1 MLSRTASNLFW
12 LSRYLERAESIVRL
26 LNACFQP
33 GMPYEGDINQ
43 LYALPLHVQG
53 AYDDFIA
60 QHGNN
65 ELTSLSIGKVSQYL
79 ISGNT
84 NASVNYCL
92 SMARENARSE
102 RSRLSTELWE
112 AINQTWLEVADMQK
126 QPLNVF
132 KDWLQQRSFII
143 QGIIDITMPNNLNYH
158 FLRIG
163 TFLERSDQTL
173 RILEAQN
180 ELQTMGNYSEYYRWN
195 MLLKAVSS
203 FEAFQATFMDVPSQ
217 ELVFKF
223 LLFNRYIPR
232 SVRYCLEKTHGMLDD
247 IGGDKR
253 RISLGASGRM
263 LTKLRYDQMSD
274 IEAVSPSE
282 YIKKLQEDVI
292 TLAGAIQEGY
302 FVTI

>member
-12 LSRYLERAESIVRL
+12 LSRYLERAESTVRL

-43 LYALPLHVQG
+43 LYVLPLQIQG
-53 AYDDFIA
+53 AYKDFIA
-60 QHGNN
+60 QYGNDG
-65 ELTSLSIGKVSQYL
+65 LTSLSIGKVSQFL

-84 NASVNYCL
+84 YASVSYCL
-92 SMARENARSE
+92 NMARENARSE

-112 AINQTWLEVADMQK
+112 AINQTWLEINDAQQ
-126 QPLNVF
+126 QPLGVF
-132 KDWLQQRSFII
+132 KDWFQQRLFII
-143 QGIIDITMPNNLNYH
+143 QGIVDITMPNNLNYN
-158 FLRIG
+158 FLRLG

-173 RILEAQN
+173 RVLEAQDK
-180 ELQTMGNYSEYYRWN
+180 LQAMGNYSEYYRWN

-217 ELVFKF
+217 ELVLKF
-223 LLFNRYIPR
+223 LLFNRYVPR
-232 SVRYCLEKTHGMLDD
+232 SVRYCLEKTHEMLDN

-253 RISLGASGRM
+253 RLSLGANGRM
-263 LTKLRYDQMSD
+263 LVKLRYDQISD
-274 IEAVSPSE
+274 IEAVTPSE
-282 YIKKLQEDVI
+282 YIKQLKEEVVI
-292 TLAGAIQEGY
+292 LANAIQEGY